1 MYYIGIDGGGS
12 TSRLLGTD
20 KNLTVIGRHKGGPT
34 NLAALE
40 AETVC
45 ENIRQLIEEFNCQTG
60 THLKD
65 CEAICIGSAGVDGD
79 RNTGL
84 MESIFR
90 DIGFN
95 GKIKIVTDAVVALAS
110 KTKGEAGIVI
120 ISGTGSIGYAI
131 DKSGH
136 ALRCGGWGAFI
147 DDSGSGYKIGM
158 EAIRYALMDYDGR
171 GQKTVLTSKIME
183 FFELKRIDEVLK
195 HVYSIP
201 FDKAK
206 IAKLSQVV
214 RTAAEAGDSI
224 ALLIERTAAEDLA
237 LLAKTL
243 IGRSQLS
250 TAQVIL
256 SGSILLHNPHIQE
269 RFKHAVEAAYPN
281 VTIAPQD
288 VESELGAVY
297 LAMQL

>member
-12 TSRLLGTD
+12 TSRLLATD
-20 KNLTVIGRHKGGPT
+20 KDLNVLGKHKGGPT
-34 NLAALE
+34 NLAALD
-40 AETVC
+40 AETVGK
-45 ENIRQLIEEFNCQTG
+45 NIRCLVEEFNRSTN
-60 THLKD
+60 THIKD
-65 CEAICIGSAGVDGD
+65 CKAICIGSAGVDGD
-79 RNTGL
+79 RNTTL

-95 GKIKIVTDAVVALAS
+95 GKIKIVTDAVIALAS
-110 KTKGEAGIVI
+110 KTKGKPGIVI

-131 DKSGH
+131 DESGQ

-147 DDSGSGYKIGM
+147 DDTGSGYKIGI
-158 EAIRYALMDYDGR
+158 EAIRYALMDFDGR
-171 GQKTVLTSKIME
+171 GQKTVLTSKIVE
-183 FFELKRIDEVLK
+183 YFELKRIDEVLK
-195 HVYSIP
+195 QVYSLP

-214 RTAAEAGDSI
+214 RAAAQAGDDI
-224 ALLIERTAAEDLA
+224 ALLIESTAAKDLA

-243 IGRSQLS
+243 IRKSQLL
-250 TAQVIL
+250 TTQVIL
-256 SGSILLHNPHIQE
+256 SGSILLHNQHIQD
-269 RFKHAVEAAYPN
+269 RFRQAVMEAYPN

-288 VESELGAVY
+288 VESEMGAVY